1 MHAARLKENQSMRS
15 LPMAGLVSLAA
26 LGAQAQAPALPLFKQ
41 GFESVVVTATRS
53 LQPTPSLRDTIVIT
67 RDELESAGALSLG
80 EVLQRRAGV
89 ELRATGG
96 PGQPQG
102 IFIRGAGTAQ
112 TLVLVDGLRVG
123 SATQGTTS
131 IESIPLEMIE
141 RIEIVK
147 GPMSS
152 LYGSEAAGGVIQIFT
167 RGKSVPHLFAS
178 TGYGTDNDLR
188 ASAGIATSDDKTLVA
203 LAMGVRKV
211 DTPSATNL
219 RNTFSYAP
227 DRDPHDNAFASMR
240 VSHRFWQG
248 ETLAL
253 EAFGSR
259 SRTGFDAGDAAFDD
273 RSDQALAGVRFS
285 SSSQFAPWWGSRLT
299 FGHGRDDL
307 VFHGQFPASFETRQ
321 DQATWIN
328 EFKTYGGSTILGL
341 ETVRQTV
348 LPDRRVDNGT
358 GEEVII
364 YTNNRRDTNSGFIA
378 VNQDIQGQRFEASAR
393 RDDDDQFG
401 KRNTGSVSYGVEW
414 PSVVQ
419 VALTFARGFRAP
431 TFNDL
436 YLVEFVPF
444 YTPNPGLKPERSD
457 SRELS
462 LRSSAKAPA
471 QWRVTAFDNQ
481 FEDLIVANAQT
492 VLNVNRARIRGIDA
506 SVEAAWLGV
515 RWRATATAQRP
526 RDEDTGLRLQGRAE
540 RFGAVE
546 ATRTLGNWTLG
557 ASVFA
562 SGDRFDSLD
571 ESPAS
576 RLPGYAV
583 VDARVRYTFAKGWT
597 AELTATNLGDHKYET
612 AVGYDAPR
620 RGVFLNLRF
629 ESF

>member
-1 MHAARLKENQSMRS
+1 MHAARLKENPSMKS
-15 LPMAGLVSLAA
+15 LPIAGLVSLAA
-26 LGAQAQAPALPLFKQ
+26 LGAHAQVPVTPFVKQ

-53 LQPTPSLRDTIVIT
+53 LQATPSLRDTIVIT

-102 IFIRGAGTAQ
+102 IFIRGAGAAQ

-167 RGKSVPHLFAS
+167 RSKSVPHFFAS
-178 TGYGTDNDLR
+178 AGYGTDNDRR
-188 ASAGIATSDDKTLVA
+188 ASAGLATSDDTTLVS

-211 DTPSATNL
+211 DAPSATNP
-219 RNTFSYAP
+219 RNTFSYVP
-227 DRDPHDNAFASMR
+227 DRDPHENGFATMR

-259 SRTGFDAGDAAFDD
+259 SRTHFDAGDAAFDD
-273 RSDQALAGVRFS
+273 RSDQTLSGVRFS
-285 SSSQFAPWWGSRLT
+285 STSELAPWWASRLT
-299 FGHGRDDL
+299 LGHGRDKLD
-307 VFHGQFPASFETRQ
+307 FHGQFPASFETRQ
-321 DQATWIN
+321 DQASWIN

-348 LPDRRVDNGT
+348 LPDRRINDAT
-358 GEEVII
+358 GEEVIL
-364 YTNNRRDTNSGFIA
+364 YTRSKRDTNSGFIA

-393 RDDDDQFG
+393 RDDDEQFG
-401 KRNTGSVSYGVEW
+401 KRNTGSVSYGWEW
-414 PSVVQ
+414 PSVTRI
-419 VALTFARGFRAP
+419 ALTYARGFRAP

-436 YLVEFVPF
+436 YLVEFEPF
-444 YTPNPGLKPERSD
+444 YTPNPDLKPERSS

-462 LRSSAKAPA
+462 LRSPAAAPV

-492 VLNVNRARIRGIDA
+492 VLNLNRARIRGIDA
-506 SVEAAWLGV
+506 SIEAAWLGV

-526 RDEDTGLRLQGRAE
+526 RDDETGRRLQGRAE
-540 RFGAVE
+540 HFGAVE
-546 ATRTLGNWTLG
+546 ATRAFGNWTVG

-571 ESPAS
+571 EAPSS

-583 VDARVRYTFAKGWT
+583 VDARVRYAFAKGWT
-597 AELTATNLGDHKYET
+597 AELTATNLGDRKHES

-620 RGVFLNLRF
+620 RGVFLNVRF
-629 ESF
+629 ESY